1 MIYVLYQIFNI
12 ILNIFKKHEKVADY
26 YPITIYVNKIEHRVA
41 FKIRTGYYLD
51 ISTFEMVK
59 LRRSTEKR

>member
-1 MIYVLYQIFNI
+1 M
-12 ILNIFKKHEKVADY
+12 ADY

-41 FKIRTGYYLD
+41 FKIRTGYYLE